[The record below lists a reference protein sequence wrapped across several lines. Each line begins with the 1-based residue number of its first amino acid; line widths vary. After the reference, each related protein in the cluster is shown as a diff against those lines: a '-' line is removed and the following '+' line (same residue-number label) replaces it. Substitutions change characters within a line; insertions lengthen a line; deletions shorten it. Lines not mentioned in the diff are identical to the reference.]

1 MGERWCVPAGRRDVR
16 RQARLQDAGRSD
28 ANRHCDLFAEHS
40 AASWRSVLS
49 AAVTAG
55 LLIGAVPG
63 GVAAQTVIPPSS
75 GPCIVAGTTAT
86 CTGNL
91 SAGIDANGA
100 AIDTLNINGLT
111 QNLGNTGG
119 ADAVNFTTT
128 NSTVTVNVNTGA
140 FEAIVAAGIATT
152 DVIDATV
159 NGAGNVVVNSAG
171 NLTNAALGNGILG
184 NVTGN
189 GNVTIV
195 SEGTITTRG
204 LGINALVGDAG
215 DVSVQSTGNIV
226 VNAPIP
232 GFPAPPTRPA
242 AIRAAVTNAGNV
254 RIVSTGDIT
263 ITGGTIASGIQANEF
278 LGLVTARSVTII
290 STGRITASGG
300 TNSFGIQAGHDIGPI
315 DITSMGNINAATGI
329 SAFMGT
335 SGDVTIVTTGDI
347 NGTDEGIV
355 ATTPVGTSFV
365 SIAGT
370 VTGGG
375 GTAINMNATPGVAEL
390 ALNAGWALSGQ
401 ARTVTTDADDILSL
415 RGATDSSLDLSQ
427 IGDATNPNGIIGFDT
442 LNKQDSATWTL
453 TGTQTTGALTA
464 TNVNG
469 GVLVNNGTLLSPV
482 FVNSAVYGGTGTS
495 NALTVN
501 AGGTVR
507 PGLGTFGTLNVNG
520 NLTFNPGGT
529 YEVNLDETGATDRIA
544 ATGQAVIST
553 GGTSINV
560 VSDPT
565 ATFPDVS
572 PIYTVISATGGVTGQ
587 FATLADNLPDIAFSA
602 TYTATTVDLSYVRAG
617 TAGTAN
623 VSGVPDFSPKEI
635 HPSSLAAGMYSDW
648 LFVDTLSR
656 RVGFTLPD
664 TNGADLAGQSL
675 GFAARPDGT
684 TSNPRGKGVWGAVM
698 AEHTRIGSSA
708 SVTGWDATI
717 GGVAFGVEKR
727 LDAGWSGISW
737 PPVLVGLAGGYTKT
751 NVTSGASG
759 ADVESFHAGIYAAA
773 RHGALTV
780 SGAVAAAHQSY
791 DISRMIDLGGGA
803 ALTASGDPNGYS
815 VTSSFESTYDFNA
828 AFGLFDGV
836 RTITGELGF
845 GPVVSVD
852 VLHGKQDGFTETN
865 AGLLNLTVD
874 DTSGTQVITGLGFA
888 VDWTRSLGDRRFSL
902 EGRVA
907 WEHVFGDQSLVTQS
921 AIAAVAGATFSTASA
936 AIGRNRLTL
945 GAGGALALSDRLAAH
960 ARYDGRF
967 STRST
972 DHRGSAGLTFR
983 F

>member
-1 MGERWCVPAGRRDVR
+1 MGERWCVLTGRRWERVR
-16 RQARLQDAGRSD
+16 DRYLGTTSRLCGVLAQRSATASHLILSGVVAAAIHVSMAPEQA
-28 ANRHCDLFAEHS
+28 
-40 AASWRSVLS
+40 V
-49 AAVTAG
+49 
-55 LLIGAVPG
+55 
-63 GVAAQTVIPPSS
+63 AQTVIPPSA

-91 SAGIDANGA
+91 SAGIDADGPT
-100 AIDTLNINGLT
+100 IDTLNINSLT
-111 QNLGNTGG
+111 QNLGNTG
-119 ADAVNFTTT
+119 AASAINFTSP
-128 NSTVTVNVNTGA
+128 NGNITVNLNTGI
-140 FEAIVAAGIATT
+140 FEAIAATGGALTN
-152 DVIDATV
+152 VVDATV
-159 NGAGNVVVNSAG
+159 IGAGNVTVNSTG
-171 NLTNAALGNGILG
+171 NLTNNALSNGIIG
-184 NVTGN
+184 FVGGN

-195 SEGTITTRG
+195 SEGNIAARSI
-204 LGINALVGDAG
+204 GINAVVADAG
-215 DVSVQSTGNIV
+215 DVLVQSTGNVTI
-226 VNAPIP
+226 NAPIP
-232 GFPAPPTRPA
+232 VFPAPPTRPA

-254 RIVSTGDIT
+254 RIVSTGDIS
-263 ITGGTIASGIQANEF
+263 ITGGTISSGIQANEF
-278 LGLVTARSVTII
+278 LGLVTARTVTIV
-290 STGRITASGG
+290 STGNISASGA

-315 DITSMGNINAATGI
+315 DITSMGNINAAIGI
-329 SAFMGT
+329 SALLGT
-335 SGDVTIVTTGDI
+335 SGDVRIVTTGNI
-347 NGTDEGIV
+347 NGTDEGILTSNP
-355 ATTPVGTSFV
+355 AGTSFV

-375 GTAINMNATPGVAEL
+375 GTAINMTANPGVAEL

-415 RGATDSSLDLSQ
+415 RGAADSSLDLSQ
-427 IGDATNPNGIIGFDT
+427 VGDAANPNGIIGFDI
-442 LNKQDSATWTL
+442 LNKQDGATWTL
-453 TGTQTTGALTA
+453 TGTQTAGALTA

-469 GVLVNNGTLLSPV
+469 GVLANNGTLLAPV
-482 FVNSAVYGGTGTS
+482 FVNNAVYGGTGTS

-501 AGGTVR
+501 AGGTAQ
-507 PGLGTFGTLNVNG
+507 PALGTIGTLNVNG
-520 NLTFNPGGT
+520 NLTFNAGSI
-529 YEVNLDETGATDRIA
+529 YQVNLDETGASDRIA
-544 ATGQAVIST
+544 ATGPAAIST
-553 GGTSINV
+553 NGTSIDI

-572 PIYTVISATGGVTGQ
+572 PIYTVIAAAGGVTGQ
-587 FATLADNLPDIAFSA
+587 FATIADNLPDLAFSA
-602 TYTATTVDLSYVRAG
+602 TYTANTVDLSYVRAG
-617 TAGTAN
+617 TTGTSN

-635 HPSSLAAGMYSDW
+635 HPSALAAGIYSDW

-656 RVGFTLPD
+656 RVGFTLPE
-664 TNGADLAGQSL
+664 TEGSDLAGQAL
-675 GFAARPDGT
+675 GFAAQPDGT
-684 TSNPRGKGVWGAVM
+684 QSNPRGNGVWGALM
-698 AEHTRIGSSA
+698 AEHTRIGNSA

-717 GGVAFGVEKR
+717 GGVAFGIERR
-727 LDAGWSGISW
+727 LDTGRLGISW

-751 NVTSGASG
+751 DVTSGASG

-791 DISRMIDLGGGA
+791 EISRVIDLGGGA
-803 ALTASGDPNGYS
+803 AMTASGDPNGFS

-828 AFGLFDGV
+828 AFGLFDGI
-836 RTITGELGF
+836 RTIPGNLGF

-852 VLHGKQDGFTETN
+852 VLHGKLDGFTETN

-888 VDWTRSLGDRRFSL
+888 VDWKRSLGNREFSL

-907 WEHVFGDQSLVTQS
+907 WEYVFGDQSLVTQS
-921 AIAAVAGATFSTASA
+921 AIAAVAGANFSTASA
-936 AIGRNRLTL
+936 AVGRNRLTL

>member
-1 MGERWCVPAGRRDVR
+1 MGERWCIPTGRQWERARD
-16 RQARLQDAGRSD
+16 QCYEGTSRLCGTLSP
-28 ANRHCDLFAEHS
+28 HS
-40 AASWRSVLS
+40 
-49 AAVTAG
+49 VTA
-55 LLIGAVPG
+55 LRLILWGAVAAGIHVGVGSGP
-63 GVAAQTVIPPSS
+63 VAAQTVIPPSA

-86 CTGNL
+86 CTGDL
-91 SAGIDANGA
+91 SAGVDADGPT
-100 AIDTLNINGLT
+100 IDTLNINSLN
-111 QNLGNTGG
+111 QNLGNTGA
-119 ADAVNFTTT
+119 ADAINFASPNGTI
-128 NSTVTVNVNTGA
+128 TVNVNTGT
-140 FEAIVAAGIATT
+140 FEAVVATGGATT
-152 DVIDATV
+152 DVVDATV
-159 NGAGNVVVNSAG
+159 IGAGNVVVNSTG
-171 NLTNAALGNGILG
+171 NRTNTALGNGILG
-184 NVTGN
+184 FVGGD
-189 GNVTIV
+189 GNVAIV
-195 SEGTITTRG
+195 SEGNITARG
-204 LGINALVGDAG
+204 LGINAIVGDAG
-215 DVSVQSTGNIV
+215 DVTVQSTGNITINSPV
-226 VNAPIP
+226 PI
-232 GFPAPPTRPA
+232 FPAPPTRPA

-254 RIVSTGDIT
+254 RVVSTGDIS
-263 ITGGTIASGIQANEF
+263 ITGGSIASGIQANEF
-278 LGLVTARSVTII
+278 LGLVTARTVTII
-290 STGRITASGG
+290 SMGNISAGGAS
-300 TNSFGIQAGHDIGPI
+300 TNAFGILAGHDIGPI
-315 DITSMGNINAATGI
+315 DITSMGNITAATGI
-329 SAFMGT
+329 SAGLGT

-355 ATTPVGTSFV
+355 ASTPAGTSFV

-370 VTGGG
+370 ITGGG

-427 IGDATNPNGIIGFDT
+427 VGDATNPNGIIGFDI

-507 PGLGTFGTLNVNG
+507 PGLATFGTLNVNG
-520 NLTFNPGGT
+520 ALTFNPGGT

-544 ATGQAVIST
+544 ATGPATIST
-553 GGTSINV
+553 SGTSINI

-572 PIYTVISATGGVTGQ
+572 PIYTVISAAGGVTGQ
-587 FATLADNLPDIAFSA
+587 FATIADNLPDLAFSA
-602 TYTATTVDLSYVRAG
+602 TYTANTVDLSYVRAG

-635 HPSSLAAGMYSDW
+635 HPSALAAGIYSDW

-656 RVGFTLPD
+656 RVGFTLPEMND
-664 TNGADLAGQSL
+664 TDVAGQAL
-675 GFAARPDGT
+675 GFAAQPDGT
-684 TSNPRGKGVWGAVM
+684 NAGPRSRGVWGALM
-698 AEHTRIGSSA
+698 AEHTRIGADA
-708 SVTGWDATI
+708 SVTGWEATI
-717 GGVAFGVEKR
+717 GGLAFGIEKR
-727 LDAGWSGISW
+727 LDKGWQGMSW

-751 NVTSGASG
+751 DVTSGASG
-759 ADVESFHAGIYAAA
+759 AEVESFHVGLYAAA
-773 RHGALTV
+773 RHGALTL

-791 DISRMIDLGGGA
+791 DISRVIDLGGGA
-803 ALTASGDPNGYS
+803 ALVASGDPNGFS
-815 VTSSFESTYDFNA
+815 ITSSFESSYDFNA
-828 AFGLFDGV
+828 AFGLFDGI
-836 RTITGELGF
+836 RTIPGDLGF
-845 GPVVSVD
+845 GPVLSVD
-852 VLHGKQDGFTETN
+852 VLHGKLDGFAETN

-888 VDWTRSLGDRRFSL
+888 VDWKRSFGDRQVSL

-921 AIAAVAGATFSTASA
+921 AIAAVAGANFSTASA
-936 AIGRNRLTL
+936 AVGRNRLTL
-945 GAGGALALSDRLAAH
+945 GVGGAFAISDRLAAH